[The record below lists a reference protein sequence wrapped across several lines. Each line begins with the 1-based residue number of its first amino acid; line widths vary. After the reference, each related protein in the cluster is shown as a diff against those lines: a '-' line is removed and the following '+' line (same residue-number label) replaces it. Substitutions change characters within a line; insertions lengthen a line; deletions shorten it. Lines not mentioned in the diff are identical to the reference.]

1 VYEMTVEVE
10 PAAGDWQALRD
21 GLDAYNRHFVEVGG
35 YDRFAIF
42 VRDDSGAI
50 VAGLDGGTYWGWL
63 HVEIL
68 WVHDGLRG
76 QGVGRALMEAAEDQA
91 RRRGCHHSHLSTM
104 DFQAPGFYE
113 KLGYTL
119 FGQLDDVP
127 LGHTRYFMQK
137 ALL

>member
-1 VYEMTVEVE
+1 M
-10 PAAGDWQALRD
+10 
-21 GLDAYNRHFVEVGG
+21 
-35 YDRFAIF
+35 
-42 VRDDSGAI
+42 VRDESDAV

-68 WVHDGLRG
+68 WVDDALHG
-76 QGVGRALMEAAEDQA
+76 QGVGRALMEAAEDEA

-137 ALL
+137 AL